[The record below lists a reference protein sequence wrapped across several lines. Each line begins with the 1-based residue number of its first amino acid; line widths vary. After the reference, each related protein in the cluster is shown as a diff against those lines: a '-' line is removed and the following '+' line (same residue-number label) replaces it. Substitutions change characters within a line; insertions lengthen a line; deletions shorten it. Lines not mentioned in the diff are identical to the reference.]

1 MPNYLNLLRKTV
13 VVFLSVITLSVVF
26 IGKVFAVPDTA
37 GSLLDFTADSPSA
50 GKATITGRSSGNT
63 NKGITIPSTVT
74 NGGITYSVTSI
85 GVNAFSQKGLTS
97 VTIPNSVTSIGGSAF
112 YNNSLTSVTIPDSVT
127 SIGSY
132 VFAYNNSLTSVTIGS
147 SVTSIGSH
155 AFGYNNSLTSVLF
168 VGNYNAAFNASIFGG
183 WSTTN
188 LSTINAA
195 IGTTGWGGVT
205 FSTATGNVP
214 VVLLVASANTSTNTN
229 NNTNTST
236 NTNNNTNTST
246 NTNNNTTSSASE
258 QDYTYTPDSP
268 VAGEATIT
276 GRTAGNNST
285 TMTIPS
291 TVTGSGTTYNVTS
304 IVANAF
310 RNNSLTS
317 VTIPDSVTSIGS
329 YAFYNNSLISV
340 TIGNSVTSI
349 GDNAFRNNSL
359 TSVTIGNSVTSIG
372 DNAFYNN
379 SLISVTIG
387 SSVTSIG
394 GYAFSQNSLTSVTIP
409 DSVISI
415 GGYAFSQNSLTSV
428 TIGNSVTSIGGS
440 AFRNNSLTS
449 VTIPDSVTS
458 IGSYALPI
466 PEIPQQSLPKVIR
479 TDGTLPVASI
489 SIGASSNGGE
499 TSSTSFTADDD
510 VTLTSKVYPESDDLG
525 KEGELYVVMRSVIDG
540 KKVFTA
546 LNEDGNWETWNASL
560 KSLPAAAYVD
570 SLEEE
575 EEILIYSG
583 TITAGDRIF
592 YVGYSLFTAEGKP
605 VITTTQSPFKITVS
619 E

>member
-85 GVNAFSQKGLTS
+85 GVNAFSQKSLTS

-583 TITAGDRIF
+583 TITAGDRLF
-592 YVGYSLFTAEGKP
+592 YVGYSPFTEEGKP
-605 VITTTQSPFKITVS
+605 VITTSQSPFKITVS

>member
-583 TITAGDRIF
+583 TITAGDRLF
-592 YVGYSLFTAEGKP
+592 YVGYSPFTEEGKP
-605 VITTTQSPFKITVS
+605 VITTSQSPFKITVS

>member
-13 VVFLSVITLSVVF
+13 VVFLSAITLSVVF

-85 GVNAFSQKGLTS
+85 GVNAFSQKSLTS

-112 YNNSLTSVTIPDSVT
+112 YNNP
-127 SIGSY
+127 
-132 VFAYNNSLTSVTIGS
+132 
-147 SVTSIGSH
+147 
-155 AFGYNNSLTSVLF
+155 
-168 VGNYNAAFNASIFGG
+168 
-183 WSTTN
+183 
-188 LSTINAA
+188 
-195 IGTTGWGGVT
+195 
-205 FSTATGNVP
+205 
-214 VVLLVASANTSTNTN
+214 
-229 NNTNTST
+229 
-236 NTNNNTNTST
+236 
-246 NTNNNTTSSASE
+246 
-258 QDYTYTPDSP
+258 
-268 VAGEATIT
+268 
-276 GRTAGNNST
+276 
-285 TMTIPS
+285 
-291 TVTGSGTTYNVTS
+291 
-304 IVANAF
+304 
-310 RNNSLTS
+310 
-317 VTIPDSVTSIGS
+317 
-329 YAFYNNSLISV
+329 
-340 TIGNSVTSI
+340 
-349 GDNAFRNNSL
+349 
-359 TSVTIGNSVTSIG
+359 
-372 DNAFYNN
+372 
-379 SLISVTIG
+379 
-387 SSVTSIG
+387 
-394 GYAFSQNSLTSVTIP
+394 
-409 DSVISI
+409 
-415 GGYAFSQNSLTSV
+415 
-428 TIGNSVTSIGGS
+428 
-440 AFRNNSLTS
+440 LTS

-546 LNEDGNWETWNASL
+546 INEDGNWETWNASL

-583 TITAGDRIF
+583 TITAGDRLF
-592 YVGYSLFTAEGKP
+592 YVGYSPFTEEGKP
-605 VITTTQSPFKITVS
+605 VITTSQSPFKITVS

>member
-317 VTIPDSVTSIGS
+317 VTI
-329 YAFYNNSLISV
+329 
-340 TIGNSVTSI
+340 GNSVTSI
-349 GDNAFRNNSL
+349 GEGAFSFNSL

-379 SLISVTIG
+379 SLISVTIPD
-387 SSVTSIG
+387 SVTSIG
-394 GYAFSQNSLTSVTIP
+394 SYAFYNNSLTSVTIGNSVTSIGDNAFSQNSLTSVTIP

-583 TITAGDRIF
+583 TITAGDRLF
-592 YVGYSLFTAEGKP
+592 YVGYSPFTEEGKP
-605 VITTTQSPFKITVS
+605 VITTSQSPFKITVS